1 MAENVKGDAV
11 TTELDLP
18 LQKKKKQSSS
28 ILYCKYIFDVLERM
42 TKLLGP
48 VVRKP
53 INLI

>member
-18 LQKKKKQSSS
+18 LQKKKNKALQS
-28 ILYCKYIFDVLERM
+28 YIVNTFFDVLERM